1 MRRGWIRGGASSITV
16 LAAILL
22 LIGACLAPFGETSWK
37 GIYTLINGAFGS
49 PQRFSETLVKTT
61 PLLLT
66 GLAVTLA
73 FRTGAFNIGAEGQFL
88 LGALGAV
95 AVGQHLGELS
105 AWLALP
111 VSLLAAFLAGGV
123 WGGIAGVLKS
133 WREVPEV
140 ISTIMLN
147 FVALHWLSALVR
159 GPLKDPGAGLPES
172 AEIAVTAHLPR
183 LLSGYRIHWGLALG
197 ILLCIVAGI
206 LLSKTTLGFKMRAVG
221 FSPTASL
228 YAGFSPQRTWAASLA
243 LSGALA
249 GLGGG
254 IEVCGIT
261 YRVYDH
267 LSPGYGYTAIAVA
280 LLARLNPLA
289 VIPTAF
295 FFGALEQGAG
305 TLQRELDVPLVLVS
319 VVQGLVILLALLLG
333 FHRPGETASPSQE
346 EAAA

>member
-1 MRRGWIRGGASSITV
+1 MRAASLKGWFSSIAI
-16 LAAILL
+16 LASVLL
-22 LIGACLAPFGETSWK
+22 LIGLCLAPFGETPWE
-37 GIYTLINGAFGS
+37 GIRTLFNGAFGS
-49 PQRFSETLVKTT
+49 LRRISESLVKTS
-61 PLLLT
+61 PLLFT
-66 GLAVTLA
+66 GLAVVLA
-73 FRTGAFNIGAEGQFL
+73 FRTGALNIGAEGQFL

-95 AVGQHLGELS
+95 AIGQHLGGQPV
-105 AWLALP
+105 WIALP
-111 VSLLAAFLAGGV
+111 VSLLAAVFAGGL

-133 WREVPEV
+133 WRGVPEV

-147 FVALHWLSALVR
+147 FVALHWVSALVR
-159 GPLKDPGAGLPES
+159 GPLQDPRSGLPES
-172 AEIAVTAHLPR
+172 AEIAISAHLPR
-183 LLSGYRIHWGLALG
+183 LFSGYRLHWGLVLG
-197 ILLCIVAGI
+197 VLLCIAVGV
-206 LLSKTTLGFKMRAVG
+206 LLSRTTLGFKMRAVG
-221 FSPTASL
+221 FSPVASL
-228 YAGFSPQRTWAASLA
+228 YAGFSPKRTWAASLA

-280 LLARLNPLA
+280 LLARLNPIA
-289 VIPTAF
+289 VLPTAF

-333 FHRPGETASPSQE
+333 FHRPGETSSSPTGE
-346 EAAA
+346 TA

>member
-1 MRRGWIRGGASSITV
+1 MNTASLRGWFSSIVV
-16 LAAILL
+16 LAAVLL
-22 LIGACLAPFGETSWK
+22 LIALCLAPFGQTPWE
-37 GIYTLINGAFGS
+37 GIQTLFNGALGS
-49 PQRFSETLVKTT
+49 LRRISESLVKAS
-61 PLLLT
+61 PLLFT
-66 GLAVTLA
+66 GLAVALA
-73 FRTGAFNIGAEGQFL
+73 FRTGALNIGAEGQFL
-88 LGALGAV
+88 VGALGAV
-95 AVGQHLGELS
+95 AVGQHMGGQPV
-105 AWLALP
+105 WIALP
-111 VSLLAAFLAGGV
+111 VSLLSAFLTGAV

-147 FVALHWLSALVR
+147 FVALHWVSALVR
-159 GPLKDPGAGLPES
+159 GPLQDPSSGLPES
-172 AEIAVTAHLPR
+172 AEIVAAAYLPR
-183 LLSGYRIHWGLALG
+183 IFSGYRLHWGLFLG
-197 ILLCIVAGI
+197 ILLCVLVGL
-206 LLSKTTLGFKMRAVG
+206 LLSRTTIGFKMRAVG

-228 YAGFSPQRTWAASLA
+228 YAGYSPKRTWAASLA

-254 IEVCGIT
+254 VEVCGIT

-280 LLARLNPLA
+280 LLARLNPIA

-333 FHRPGETASPSQE
+333 FHRPGETSSATSE
-346 EAAA
+346 ETA